1 MELEA
6 FVCEL
11 LESGRVRVSEPT
23 LISAADESAADAALL
38 AFERSYRRE
47 LPGGAPRFSLPVARW
62 SAVVMLRICQFLVYR
77 DVDEAAVSQALAT
90 PAPEPASPA
99 SHYSADLLLRF
110 LPDVARLANGINPDD
125 PLVEQLQKLAAAWPL
140 SSVGM
145 PSDGNVSLQGIVDDR
160 CLLAL
165 YVDRVIAAQDTGR
178 LQDERVRQA
187 VRAALGIHDQLA
199 PQIAAALAT
208 WETDGAQL

>member
-11 LESGRVRVSEPT
+11 LETGRVRVAAPT
-23 LISAADESAADAALL
+23 PIAAEDAAAADAALL

-47 LPGGAPRFSLPVARW
+47 LPASAPRFSLPVARW
-62 SAVVMLRICQFLVYR
+62 SALVMLRVCQFLVYR
-77 DVDEAAVSQALAT
+77 DVDAEQVAAALAA
-90 PAPEPASPA
+90 PAPEPPGPA
-99 SHYSADLLLRF
+99 AHYSADMLLRF
-110 LPDVARLANGINPDD
+110 LPDAARLARGLNPDD
-125 PLVEQLQKLAAAWPL
+125 PLVEHLQRLAASWPL

-145 PSDGNVSLQGIVDDR
+145 PGQGNGSLQGIAEDP
-160 CLLAL
+160 CLLRMYA
-165 YVDRVIAAQDTGR
+165 DRVIAVQDVGR

-199 PQIAAALAT
+199 PQIAAALLAF
-208 WETDGAQL
+208 ETDGAQL